1 MLGFGQKLLDL
12 ALEALEFTLGAGV
25 AHGGVFAGVGEDFGA
40 VDGNGDL
47 ADFEEF
53 ATGSHFQNLGEGLL
67 EESGVFPSKGTEG
80 IVVWVGVGAKETDG
94 DIAVGGGFY
103 LATGKSSDAVG
114 IDQEGQKHGG
124 RVLLVSGAAMVD
136 VGAGGVDRLDGVD
149 DEVDEVPGWYPVA
162 QVRRKKHRGVAVD
175 SNKSCHIN
183 LHSKN

>member
-67 EESGVFPSKGTEG
+67 
-80 IVVWVGVGAKETDG
+80 
-94 DIAVGGGFY
+94 
-103 LATGKSSDAVG
+103 
-114 IDQEGQKHGG
+114 
-124 RVLLVSGAAMVD
+124 
-136 VGAGGVDRLDGVD
+136 
-149 DEVDEVPGWYPVA
+149 
-162 QVRRKKHRGVAVD
+162 
-175 SNKSCHIN
+175 
-183 LHSKN
+183 